1 MQSQSM
7 MTPLSMEGLI
17 FQYKGLLK
25 GFTPY
30 YAKLAEP
37 DFFVLHK
44 KTYDGRV
51 SVKLKL
57 EYLKVQVFPVNNS
70 ETEFV
75 VTYDQNHYL
84 KLKADSPFK
93 RI

>member
-1 MQSQSM
+1 MELSKQSSSM
-7 MTPLSMEGLI
+7 MAPLSMEGII

-30 YAKLAEP
+30 YAKLLEP
-37 DFFVLHK
+37 DLLVLLK

-57 EYLKVQVFPVNNS
+57 EYMKV
-70 ETEFV
+70 
-75 VTYDQNHYL
+75 
-84 KLKADSPFK
+84 
-93 RI
+93 